1 MIKRLLALS
10 IFLTIIVSSFAQ
22 TEKYYAG
29 FIYNFT
35 KNMEWPSNKK
45 SGDFVIAVVGDS
57 PVINYLKQLAAT
69 KTVGTQKM
77 VVKQVSSVSAASG
90 AHLIFLSKGKS
101 GDVGAASATAKSS
114 NALLVTEKPGLGKK
128 GAGMNFIDNGGRI
141 GFEINK
147 SQLKACGI
155 KINAKL
161 ESLGTVVG

>member
-1 MIKRLLALS
+1 MLKKIFTLALLS
-10 IFLTIIVSSFAQ
+10 FLISVSFAQ

-35 KNMEWPSNKK
+35 KNMEWPANKK

-77 VVKQVSSVSAASG
+77 VVKKVNSASEASG
-90 AHLIFLSKGKS
+90 AHLIFLSKNKS
-101 GDVGAASATAKSS
+101 GEVGSAQTVAKSS
-114 NALLVTEKPGLGKK
+114 NALLVTEKAGLGKK
-128 GAGMNFIDNGGRI
+128 GAAMNFIDNAGRI

-161 ESLGTVVG
+161 ESLGKVVG